1 MVSRGFDDEGLEWES
16 LVEIEGLLGGLG
28 GVMMEE
34 QLTVSSV
41 LFIS

>member
-1 MVSRGFDDEGLEWES
+1 MERRGFDEGLEWGS
-16 LVEIEGLLGGLG
+16 LAEDEGLLGGLG

-34 QLTVSSV
+34 QLTVSNV